1 MKRLSV
7 RETNELAIL
16 TADLV
21 NEHDVKS
28 ASDMETLAD
37 DIHQA
42 IETGLQDYC
51 WDMSKEEGYEDLEN
65 YGGMY

>member
-1 MKRLSV
+1 MKRLSA
-7 RETNELAIL
+7 RETNRLAIL
-16 TADLV
+16 TADLA
-21 NEHDVKS
+21 NWHDVKS

-37 DIHQA
+37 EIHQA

-51 WDMSKEEGYEDLEN
+51 WDMLKEEGYEDLEN